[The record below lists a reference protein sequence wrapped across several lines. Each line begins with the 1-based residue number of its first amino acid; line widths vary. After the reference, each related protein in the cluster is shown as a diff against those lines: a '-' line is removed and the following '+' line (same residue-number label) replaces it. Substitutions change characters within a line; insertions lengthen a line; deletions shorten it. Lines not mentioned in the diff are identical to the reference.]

1 MDDGRS
7 DVAPRWCLVAG
18 DAVPDVNGSGASGW
32 SRARH
37 LVAPAPPSPAAGSG
51 RSTQLI
57 PAPRFRP
64 PQMRVKRL
72 ELCFSLL
79 FVASYFTNK
88 YVLSILNFT
97 YPTLFQGWQTI
108 MGTVLLQVAWKL
120 GWLEMRSTFLWS
132 AKVSWLPAV
141 FMFVGSIYT
150 GSRALSKL
158 KLPCTT
164 TSSMLVIFT
173 ASVILLWNIFKY
185 ESGSFFW
192 AVTHVTCAGGYKVF
206 QKLKSCALS
215 ELEQQYLSYLYS
227 MVFLICAAY
236 PSGDAFDVLT
246 FPFFTSYR
254 FHSGCCARC
263 STLTEVFQ
271 LATNLVNIFQA
282 MRCDNF
288 VDYDAQNLNGIL
300 GVSLQV
306 VSVKLKN
313 CVSTVWYSSW
323 MLVTKVLAA
332 CMSLAVFQSDLNIAT
347 SCCLVL
353 GVLGEA
359 ILIYTSMNGPEVK

>member
-158 KLPCTT
+158 PIPIFFMLQNASEVTANLIQKISKKEKLPCTT

-254 FHSGCCARC
+254 FHSGCCA
-263 STLTEVFQ
+263 S
-271 LATNLVNIFQA
+271 
-282 MRCDNF
+282 
-288 VDYDAQNLNGIL
+288 GIL

>member
-158 KLPCTT
+158 
-164 TSSMLVIFT
+164 
-173 ASVILLWNIFKY
+173 Y